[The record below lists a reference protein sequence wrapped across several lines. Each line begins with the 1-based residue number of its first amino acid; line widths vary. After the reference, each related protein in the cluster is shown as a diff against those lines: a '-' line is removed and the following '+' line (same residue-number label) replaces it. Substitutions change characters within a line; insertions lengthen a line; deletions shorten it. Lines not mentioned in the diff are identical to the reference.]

1 MAAAPTDHSERIELN
16 ATNKHGETAFTLVC
30 KSGYTEVVKLLLD
43 HSKRIEL
50 NAPDNYGE
58 TALMWACRN
67 GHKYVVK
74 LLLEHAD
81 QRIDLNAKNYN
92 GNTALMIAHYRGH
105 QDIVQMIEAK
115 LSFIQLQN
123 KTEDYDLGLKKAKEE
138 IGKQDREPKPST
150 QLNQKNSF

>member
-1 MAAAPTDHSERIELN
+1 MEKQHLR
-16 ATNKHGETAFTLVC
+16 TLVC
-30 KSGYTEVVKLLLD
+30 KRGYTEVVKLLLD

-105 QDIVQMIEAK
+105 HDIVQMIEPK

-123 KTEDYDLGLKKAKEE
+123 KTE
-138 IGKQDREPKPST
+138 
-150 QLNQKNSF
+150 